1 MDRNKQRKRSTSN
14 KATPRR
20 GKGAARGAKGG
31 VASSVAQPPQAEA
44 QDEIRLMAVI
54 DVGSRALRMAVGEIA
69 PERPVR
75 RLEILNAPVSLG
87 LDTFSSGRIHFS
99 TTEAVLRTLHDFLV
113 VLRGYGIEAGAVRAV
128 ATTAVRDA
136 RNREVFLDRIA
147 QGCGLKIEVIEA
159 IEETRLIYQF
169 IRHLIGPRFDQ
180 GVCMLLSLGAGG
192 TQIIVQRAGEIVFGE
207 THHFGMLQLWGNRSS
222 ERSAIVAA
230 RSFLNREV
238 RAIQRLQ
245 DLSDADSLFVINKEL
260 FLLLESMSRA
270 EKSDAGLELQPRELR
285 RLYEELDQLTTAEIH
300 QNCGLDYPTVEMARM
315 ALEELKIFSDF
326 TAVESITI
334 PGASMLDSLLLDA
347 RFRLQPSGG
356 VSQVAHQIESAACAL
371 GRKYHFD
378 EAHARHVRS
387 LALQI
392 ESALGEFSHIS
403 DHARLLLSVAA
414 LLHDIGY
421 YVSFHSHELHSSYLI
436 SASEIMGLGRRDLER
451 VAIVARYHRRDYGD
465 MESPELQRFTPADKV
480 ELLKLAAVLRL
491 ADALDDDNCQ
501 RVARVT
507 VELKSDDLRIMA
519 QTRPGDRGDF
529 SSIAQAF
536 KEKADLFGDIF
547 GIEPSLTEV
556 MPR

>member
-1 MDRNKQRKRSTSN
+1 MGPNKEQPHQAGERD
-14 KATPRR
+14 AT
-20 GKGAARGAKGG
+20 
-31 VASSVAQPPQAEA
+31 Q
-44 QDEIRLMAVI
+44 LLAVI

-69 PERPVR
+69 PDRPVR
-75 RLEILNAPVSLG
+75 RLEMLNAPVSLG

-99 TTEAVLRTLHDFLV
+99 TTEAVLRTIQDFLV
-113 VLRGYGIEAGAVRAV
+113 VLRGYGIEPAAVRAV

-192 TQIIVQRAGEIVFGE
+192 TQIILQRAGEIVFGE
-207 THHFGMLQLWGNRSS
+207 THHFGMLQLWGSRSS
-222 ERSAIVAA
+222 ERSAILAA
-230 RSFLNREV
+230 RRFLNREV

-245 DLSDADSLFVINKEL
+245 DLREATSLFVINKEL
-260 FLLLESMSRA
+260 FLLLDAVAQA
-270 EKSDAGLELQPRELR
+270 EQTDAGLELQRGELL
-285 RLYEELDQLTTAEIH
+285 RLHDELDQLTSDEIH
-300 QNCGLDYPTVEMARM
+300 QLAGLDFPTVEMARM

-326 TAVESITI
+326 TSAATMTI

-347 RFRLQPSGG
+347 RFRLEGQTG
-356 VSQVAHQIESAACAL
+356 VDQISQQIESAACAL

-378 EAHARHVRS
+378 EAHALHVRS

-392 ESALGEFSHIS
+392 LDALGEFTHIS
-403 DHARLLLSVAA
+403 THARLLLSVAA

-436 SASEIMGLGRRDLER
+436 SASEIMGLERRDLER
-451 VAIVARYHRRDYGD
+451 VAIVARYHRREYGD
-465 MESPELQRFTPADKV
+465 MDSPELQRFPPGDKV
-480 ELLKLAAVLRL
+480 ELLKLSALLRL

-501 RVARVT
+501 RVVRVT
-507 VELKSDDLRIMA
+507 VELKSDDLRILA
-519 QTRPGDRGDF
+519 QTRPGDREDF
-529 SSIAQAF
+529 SSIAQTF
-536 KEKADLFGDIF
+536 KEKADLFGDVF
-547 GIEPSLTEV
+547 GIEPTLTEV
-556 MPR
+556 LPR